1 MLYPL
6 KFPNNGRIEPA
17 QSPKNKGLHITTDNQ
32 RLIIRTQKVS
42 DIPFDTIHRIFL
54 LFLS

>member
-6 KFPNNGRIEPA
+6 EFPNNGRIEPA

-42 DIPFDTIHRIFL
+42 DIPFDTVHRIFL
-54 LFLS
+54 LLFS